1 MQADAASRRRRGRAI
16 ASWTT
21 YALTSLAA
29 GAAAAAGA
37 RAVDPGSSWY
47 RGLAKPSWQPPPRA
61 FGLVWT
67 PLYVSIAWAGGHA
80 LRRTRG
86 RQRNALA
93 ASLAVNAAWNWMF
106 FGLRSP
112 RAGLAGTL
120 LLDLS
125 NAELIGRMARTAP
138 RAATAL
144 VPYALWCAFATPTS
158 PAATEG
164 TRSELADDTAR
175 GVEPELFE
183 LIGLAAGPGDK
194 FIQPLGVEPHV
205 GTRQGS
211 QRTPARRLALDT
223 QPQEFQFFQITHG

>member
-1 MQADAASRRRRGRAI
+1 MQADVARRRRRGRAI

-21 YALTSLAA
+21 YALTSAAA
-29 GAAAAAGA
+29 GAAAALGA
-37 RAVDPGSSWY
+37 RVVDPGSSWY

-67 PLYVSIAWAGGHA
+67 PLYASIAWAGGHA

-93 ASLAVNAAWNWMF
+93 ASLAVNLAVNTAWNWMF

-125 NAELIGRMARTAP
+125 NAEMIRRMARTDP
-138 RAATAL
+138 LAAAVL
-144 VPYALWCAFATPTS
+144 VPYALWCAFATVLT
-158 PAATEG
+158 
-164 TRSELADDTAR
+164 AD
-175 GVEPELFE
+175 
-183 LIGLAAGPGDK
+183 I
-194 FIQPLGVEPHV
+194 
-205 GTRQGS
+205 
-211 QRTPARRLALDT
+211 ARRNRRNPVRA
-223 QPQEFQFFQITHG
+223 G